1 MSLLETVLVK
11 MDLSEE
17 PTEFAHQDAHPDRSG
32 TEPTVSAKMVGLDT
46 ELVDN
51 APSEHSLTHSEH
63 VASALIPTKSSYPT
77 DLFASHA
84 ALILNLQLI
93 WMAVSVTLAML
104 HQDKLAS
111 LTVDWMNNPTTKL
124 EDVIV
129 SSVSIELMENVSPDV
144 QILMNN
150 GMEMHVFANLDLDYS
165 TKFVEFALMMLMLI
179 KRGQHVNALLPTT
192 SSTHLHSNV
201 MPVQLTLEIMPMILL
216 VSATKDSNRKVVS
229 VHQFVRLVKSSI
241 PKLTNATADS
251 DLSDSAQFVLKDVD

>member
-1 MSLLETVLVK
+1 
-11 MDLSEE
+11 
-17 PTEFAHQDAHPDRSG
+17 
-32 TEPTVSAKMVGLDT
+32 
-46 ELVDN
+46 
-51 APSEHSLTHSEH
+51 
-63 VASALIPTKSSYPT
+63 
-77 DLFASHA
+77 
-84 ALILNLQLI
+84 
-93 WMAVSVTLAML
+93 
-104 HQDKLAS
+104 
-111 LTVDWMNNPTTKL
+111 MNNPTTKL